1 MTNKQ
6 YKQIRKQNN
15 FLFTYYNNMG
25 GIIRREKPFIDG
37 FNEWC
42 SSVLGIPMQ
51 VKITM
56 IKQELDKKYNYKK

>member
-1 MTNKQ
+1 
-6 YKQIRKQNN
+6 
-15 FLFTYYNNMG
+15 MG